1 MGEKTQIFPPI
12 CTIIAAKNTYAYAN
26 VCKFIQNAE
35 KELTRRKSRATMQS
49 KFKRLREARYSS
61 VPPAR
66 PEQPGKGKGPPP
78 KCQDNACCPDAG
90 SAEKICR
97 TAIVK
102 TMERYHGTTKGAGA
116 PYLCLFAMDLLRVH
130 GFFNK

>member
-1 MGEKTQIFPPI
+1 MKNNDRG
-12 CTIIAAKNTYAYAN
+12 AALIST
-26 VCKFIQNAE
+26 F
-35 KELTRRKSRATMQS
+35 L
-49 KFKRLREARYSS
+49 
-61 VPPAR
+61 
-66 PEQPGKGKGPPP
+66 PEG
-78 KCQDNACCPDAG
+78 CPG

>member
-1 MGEKTQIFPPI
+1 MKNNDRGAALISTFQPP
-12 CTIIAAKNTYAYAN
+12 AGN
-26 VCKFIQNAE
+26 
-35 KELTRRKSRATMQS
+35 
-49 KFKRLREARYSS
+49 REAKGGT
-61 VPPAR
+61 AEGLLGFL
-66 PEQPGKGKGPPP
+66 PEG
-78 KCQDNACCPDAG
+78 CPG